1 MFHWGCKNPIG
12 YDTMGNKHC
21 ISATI
26 MLPSEQEAY
35 DICNAASRPSAD
47 GLLASEPVLQ
57 APAGDSMGVAFAVNG
72 LSVGFAEVSKSP
84 GMEGATC
91 FISEGFPR
99 AAPDDRILRVR
110 MDGLQPGTRYWYRIG
125 AARLA
130 HPIGYWSKLGD
141 IDWGAVHSF
150 MTPGPGAP
158 SCFAVFGDTHADFP
172 SMARVTAKYRELG
185 LPLVVW
191 NGDVLPSKIDDRESL
206 VRHFIDIP
214 ENAGYAA
221 DTSILFNC
229 GNHDY
234 RGDLAGK
241 LGDAMMPR
249 PQREVAGRDPLLDRN
264 FALRMGDIALIGL
277 DTGEDK
283 PDDHIANAGMTAFSR
298 HRQLQAAWLEDA
310 LSSKEIAEAPFAVA
324 IVHIPLFDPD
334 PDANPG
340 TVLINYAQWQK
351 ECADLWVPT
360 LERHG
365 VGLVGAGHTH
375 RYRFDPPDP
384 GRPWAQLVCGGAGA
398 GTFQTLAVGE
408 VEDGELVVRVHDT
421 DSGNIVAVHRFPRRA
436 TWKPITRD
444 NLRAI
449 LHEPKD
455 TK

>member
-1 MFHWGCKNPIG
+1 
-12 YDTMGNKHC
+12 MGNKHC

-26 MLPSEQEAY
+26 MLPSEQEAF
-35 DICNAASRPSAD
+35 DICNAAPTPPAE

-72 LSVGFAEVSKSP
+72 LSVGFAEVSESP
-84 GMEGATC
+84 GMQGATR

-241 LGDAMMPR
+241 LGDAMMTR
-249 PQREVAGRDPLLDRN
+249 PPREVAGRDPLLDRN
-264 FALRMGDIALIGL
+264 FALRMGDIALNGL

-283 PDDHIANAGMTAFSR
+283 PDDHIAIAGMTAFSR

-365 VGLVGAGHTH
+365 VGLVVAGHTH
-375 RYRFDPPDP
+375 RYRFDPPEP

-398 GTFQTLAVGE
+398 GTFQTLAVVE
-408 VEDGELVVRVHDT
+408 VEDGELVVRIHDT
-421 DSGNIVAVHRFPRRA
+421 DSGNIVAVHRFPPRVS
-436 TWKPITRD
+436 
-444 NLRAI
+444 
-449 LHEPKD
+449 
-455 TK
+455 

>member
-1 MFHWGCKNPIG
+1 MK
-12 YDTMGNKHC
+12 NKHC
-21 ISATI
+21 ISATE

-35 DICNAASRPSAD
+35 DICVAAPTPPAG

-57 APAGDSMGVAFAVNG
+57 APSGDSMGVAFAVNG
-72 LSVGFAEVSKSP
+72 LSVGFAEVSESP
-84 GMEGATC
+84 GMEGATR
-91 FISEGFPR
+91 FLSEGFPR
-99 AAPDDRILRVR
+99 VAPDDRILRVR
-110 MDGLQPGTRYWYRIG
+110 IEGLKPGTRHWYRVG

-141 IDWGAVHSF
+141 IAWSNVHSF
-150 MTPGPGAP
+150 VTPGSGAP
-158 SCFAVFGDTHADFP
+158 SRFAVFGDTHADFP
-172 SMARVTAKYRELG
+172 SMARATAKYRALDV
-185 LPLVVW
+185 PLVVW

-221 DTSILFNC
+221 DTPILFNC

-234 RGDLAGK
+234 RGDWAGK

-249 PQREVAGRDPLLDRN
+249 PPREVAGRHPALDRN
-264 FALRMGDIALIGL
+264 FAVRMGEIALIGL

-283 PDDHIANAGMTAFSR
+283 PDDHVANAGITAFSR
-298 HRQLQAAWLEDA
+298 QRQLQAVWLEDA

-324 IVHIPLFDPD
+324 VVHIPLFDPD

-351 ECADLWVPT
+351 ECADLWRPA

-365 VGLVGAGHTH
+365 VGLVVAGHTH
-375 RYRFDPPDP
+375 RYRFDPPSPD
-384 GRPWAQLVCGGAGA
+384 RSWAQLVCGGAGDN
-398 GTFQTLAVGE
+398 TFQTLAVGE

-421 DSGNIVAVHRFPRRA
+421 DSGTVAAVHRFKPRER
-436 TWKPITRD
+436 
-444 NLRAI
+444 LG
-449 LHEPKD
+449 E
-455 TK
+455 